1 MQAPRCG
8 SSFLTGQHIYIA
20 QITSRVCMNT
30 NHIHAQLIPALLE
43 QRRVVHTRQA
53 PQTAAGPVLAP
64 TDILCAGG
72 AERLGIVAETAPLGG
87 RELEGKAEDEPDLD
101 VNTSFKGLC
110 CCATCGLPVGHL
122 GDWAVLRYRAGLGIS
137 VAPRPGARGPEAAI
151 HRE

>member
-1 MQAPRCG
+1 MLVRAHVTTSRRPLEC
-8 SSFLTGQHIYIA
+8 SSSDVLSAAATHSGHQLQTERRPLSQVKAVPHASSAVRLLVSNRSTHLHYIA

-72 AERLGIVAETAPLGG
+72 AERLGIVAEAAPLGG
-87 RELEGKAEDEPDLD
+87 RELEGKA
-101 VNTSFKGLC
+101 
-110 CCATCGLPVGHL
+110 
-122 GDWAVLRYRAGLGIS
+122 
-137 VAPRPGARGPEAAI
+137 
-151 HRE
+151 